1 VGLEDVRRLLA
12 LLLLAY
18 VAPSMLIVLG
28 GIPFALRFHV
38 LLAVAAGL
46 AVYAALQ
53 GYSWRTLGFRTDTL
67 RDSLLINASLSAA
80 VVAALLLAYALGA
93 IRAATI
99 PTWSLFFPLYVL
111 LFCPAQEF
119 TCRSVLFAELGR
131 LKALPAWAQVLT
143 TAVTYAFI
151 HIIYLDELVLL
162 ATFLIGLAWGAIYW
176 LRPNVYGVMLSHA
189 VLGVTSI
196 LVGLV

>member
-1 VGLEDVRRLLA
+1 MRRLLT

-18 VAPSMLIVLG
+18 VAPSTLIVLG
-28 GIPFALRFHV
+28 VIPFALRFHV

-53 GYSWRTLGFRTDTL
+53 GYTLRALGFRTDTL
-67 RDSLLINASLSAA
+67 KDSLLINAPLSAA
-80 VVAALLLAYALGA
+80 VAAALVLAYALGL
-93 IRAATI
+93 IRAPTI
-99 PTWSLFFPLYVL
+99 PTWNLFFPLYVL

-131 LKALPAWAQVLT
+131 LKVLPAWAQVVI
-143 TAVTYAFI
+143 TAATYMFI

-162 ATFLIGLAWGAIYW
+162 ATFLIGLVWGSIYW

-189 VLGVTSI
+189 TIGVTSI